1 MPDRF
6 VLYKKHFVEQVKD
19 KTAPRRRNR
28 KQIEQILKDF
38 EQSGIPAKEFCL
50 IHQIHPSNFHK
61 WKSRYKSKAPKKA
74 RSSSFASL
82 DIIDP
87 APAFISSLFCEV
99 KGIKIY
105 QPVSATFLKELIK

>member
-1 MPDRF
+1 MR
-6 VLYKKHFVEQVKD
+6 Q
-19 KTAPRRRNR
+19 RRNR
-28 KQIEQILKDF
+28 QQITEILKSF
-38 EQSGIPAKEFCL
+38 EQSGIPAKEFCQ

-82 DIIDP
+82 SIIESSP
-87 APAFISSLFCEV
+87 APSCLFCEV

-105 QPVSATFLKELIK
+105 QPVSATFLKELIR